1 MSPDRFFIAQI
12 SPTPLHFFAKNAIIY
27 TAKTEFR
34 KGTDMKLTLSPSDA
48 LRVARLKKITE
59 ENDRILRLYANYLNL
74 TPRLLNAR
82 TVRDLAADCTIPA
95 ADAFRALFSA
105 SIGLDV
111 PDNPDDRRLERV
123 YIQAGVRSLS
133 PTPYRN
139 DAYVKTVRFG
149 DLSVGKWRFTHGEYH
164 AFEPFVCGHPVL
176 TSDFREI
183 PQIGFFEERF
193 SFPSVTENGVEWM
206 TVTPNEAETMRAV
219 IGEAH
224 GRVLTYGLGL
234 GYFTF
239 HASQKPEV
247 QSVTVIERDPD
258 LIGLFR
264 NCILPQ
270 FPNRDKITVLHADAF
285 EFTERDMKPEAF
297 DLAFVDIWHDQSDGL
312 PLYLRMKRS
321 ESRFPATAF
330 RYWIEPTLLSSLRH
344 MVTDRIFDE
353 TAGAEVRTYGEIETM
368 LGDDYLRALAP
379 KLRRLE

>member
-1 MSPDRFFIAQI
+1 
-12 SPTPLHFFAKNAIIY
+12 
-27 TAKTEFR
+27 
-34 KGTDMKLTLSPSDA
+34 MKLTLSPSDA

-74 TPRLLNAR
+74 TPRLLDAR
-82 TVRDLAADCTIPA
+82 TVRNLAADCTIPA

>member
-1 MSPDRFFIAQI
+1 
-12 SPTPLHFFAKNAIIY
+12 
-27 TAKTEFR
+27 
-34 KGTDMKLTLSPSDA
+34 MKLNLSPSDA

-59 ENDRILRLYANYLNL
+59 ENDRILRLYADYLNL
-74 TPRLLNAR
+74 TPRLLDAR
-82 TVRDLAADCTIPA
+82 TVRDLAADCGIPV
-95 ADAFRALFSA
+95 ADAFRALFCA
-105 SIGLDV
+105 SIGLEI

-123 YIQAGVRSLS
+123 YIQPGVRCLS
-133 PTPYRN
+133 PAPYRN

-219 IGEAH
+219 IAEAH

-234 GYFTF
+234 GYFAF

-247 QSVTVIERDPD
+247 QSVTVIERDSD

-264 NCILPQ
+264 DCILPQ
-270 FPNRDKITVLHADAF
+270 FPNRDKITVLNADAF
-285 EFTERDMKPEAF
+285 GFTEHDMKPDAF

-312 PLYLRMKRS
+312 PLYLRMKRL
-321 ESRFPATAF
+321 EAGFPQTAF

-353 TAGAEVRTYGEIETM
+353 TDGAVIRTFGEIETM

-379 KLRRLE
+379 KLRRLD